1 MAPGKNVCGT
11 REKSSSVCYVC
22 VCVSEF
28 PNTDMFM
35 LIMQTDA
42 EGSPLD
48 TGLLLMIHCSFCV
61 FVSTDARGLSVS
73 NHSYSVLIN
82 TGDSF
87 IGLLSRERPS
97 EKVTGALLT
106 LYQPVIAHWGNQQMK
121 THRGKENMLVY
132 CTFKG

>member
-1 MAPGKNVCGT
+1 MLQ
-11 REKSSSVCYVC
+11 CYKRHQRKVKLGVLCVC
-22 VCVSEF
+22 VCEF
-28 PNTDMFM
+28 PITDMFM

-42 EGSPLD
+42 AGSEESPLD
-48 TGLLLMIHCSFCV
+48 TGLLLMIHYSFSFFLRV
-61 FVSTDARGLSVS
+61 LSVS
-73 NHSYSVLIN
+73 NHSYSVPIN

-121 THRGKENMLVY
+121 TRRGKENMLVY